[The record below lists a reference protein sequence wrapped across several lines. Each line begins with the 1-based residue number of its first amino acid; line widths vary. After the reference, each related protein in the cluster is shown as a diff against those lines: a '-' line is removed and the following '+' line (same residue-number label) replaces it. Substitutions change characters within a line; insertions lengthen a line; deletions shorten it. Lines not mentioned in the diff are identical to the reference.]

1 MAGPNLNV
9 IVSANITVQDIAGST
24 TPINRNLGNP
34 TLGATV
40 NYFDAYFQ
48 AASTGTAVPLPG
60 TCYFIYVQNLSA
72 SANLT
77 VSWTPSGSAA
87 SSIILGPGGY
97 ISYMD
102 PSETVGTNGGISAMT
117 LTGTGG
123 TVPAYVQAAF

>member
-1 MAGPNLNV
+1 MPNLNV

-24 TPINRNLGNP
+24 TPVNRNLGNP
-34 TLGATV
+34 TLGATA

-60 TCYFIYVQNLSA
+60 RSYFIYVQNLSP

-77 VSWTPSGSAA
+77 VEWTPFGSAS
-87 SSIILGPGGY
+87 SSIILGPGGF
-97 ISYMD
+97 ITFMD
-102 PSETVGTNGGISAMT
+102 PSETVATNGGIAAMT
-117 LTGTGG
+117 LTGAGG